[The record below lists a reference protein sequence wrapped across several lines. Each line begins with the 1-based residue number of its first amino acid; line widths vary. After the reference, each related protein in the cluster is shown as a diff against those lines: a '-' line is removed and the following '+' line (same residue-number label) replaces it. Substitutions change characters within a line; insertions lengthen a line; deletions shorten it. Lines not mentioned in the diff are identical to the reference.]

1 MDAKNVHYAGEFA
14 LPNIKLHNH
23 ENEGLVP
30 EFDGVDIRHLVQE
43 FNIYESMY
51 KGAMT
56 GSVVITDALNL
67 ISNLPIQ
74 GTERISFKLNTP
86 GMPAID
92 CSAETGH
99 PMHIYKLTDKG
110 QIRDGEQAYVLH
122 FCSREFLRNL
132 RTKVSKAY
140 EGPIEEI
147 VNSILAD
154 KNYLD
159 SKKALRFQ
167 KTRNQDKF
175 VMPNVKPFA
184 AISMLC
190 KKAMAENSKGVGY
203 FFWESSKGFHFR
215 SWEDL
220 CVDMNGNPR
229 LIVQE
234 FRARPANI
242 RSKDPLLDEIEAQY
256 QAVEN
261 YEFKNNFHDVA
272 ANTAL
277 GTYGHR
283 VITHNIYD
291 KSYKIDDYHYHNQ
304 YKDTGHAD
312 GNNPPIVT
320 TPVDFDDKGIS
331 DYPESRVTVMPTTQF
346 AHGKDTGSF
355 GMPVDQDG
363 KLEPYRE
370 SLQNQVI
377 AGTKLHLTVKG
388 QSLLNVGDVID
399 FRLVS
404 VEPKSDTEEPKY
416 DPHFS
421 GRYIITKI
429 RHRVTFVPAEY
440 RQVLECAKDSVVNA
454 YGSSVS
460 SFTGTKPK
468 NETTQYTD
476 NRFGDYSYMI

>member
-1 MDAKNVHYAGEFA
+1 MDAQNVEHAGDFN
-14 LPNIKLHNH
+14 LPSIKLHNH
-23 ENEGLVP
+23 ENKTAE
-30 EFDGVDIRHLVQE
+30 IRALIQE
-43 FNIYESMY
+43 FNIYESIY
-51 KGAMT
+51 KGAIT
-56 GSVVITDALNL
+56 GSIIISDALNM
-67 ISNLPIQ
+67 ISKLPIQ
-74 GTERISFKLNTP
+74 GTERLTFKLNTP

-92 CSAETGH
+92 CSDETGH
-99 PMHIYKLTDKG
+99 PMHIYKLTDK
-110 QIRDGEQAYVLH
+110 QQVRDGQQVYTLH

-132 RTKVSKAY
+132 RTRVSKAY
-140 EGPIEEI
+140 DGSPEKI

-175 VMPNVKPFA
+175 VMPNVKPFT

-229 LIVQE
+229 GIVQE

-261 YEFKNNFHDVA
+261 YEFKNNLHDVA

-377 AGTKLHLTVKG
+377 AGTKLQLTVKG

-460 SFTGTKPK
+460 SFPGKKPK
-468 NETTQYTD
+468 NDTTQFTD
-476 NRFGDYSYMI
+476 EIWGLGDTYMI